1 MATILSR
8 LKTWSISLP
17 SIGAQPPAIRAVTD
31 LLELLME
38 ATTQLN
44 DALEQFSGE
53 ERRNTLQSRIREH
66 EWEMEKRELLK
77 ERGALREQLER
88 HKDLHNLAEE
98 KLQRIQAATT
108 TTTTAATKTTI
119 TLTAPVLPPTPRRT
133 TSPTWL
139 PTLPPVAN
147 VSAIPITLPEL
158 SPKSPGIAQSP
169 EIKAPFEAPSRP
181 TGERT
186 EPPVPVASLQ
196 PITNLPLSPVS
207 PYEVVSRRRVRP
219 ATATAENAVI
229 GGTTT
234 GSAPAPP
241 VSPSVTLV
249 ASTGDNMSRARP
261 HLRGPRAQSALVP
274 PRILPM
280 GPTSKTQAGTHPSG
294 ATNLTRS
301 HSVAPSTVQSDRE
314 AALQTLTSAVTLLS
328 SSQSQRHSVQPASNT
343 RSSGASHPPS
353 SMRTL
358 VSAPPRRESLPTTQ
372 RSVSLLNRQ
381 PPPQPQNQ
389 SQSQAIL
396 NHIRTPRTQQPSSP
410 PPSFPEGLARR
421 TALRRSSREIVI

>member
-8 LKTWSISLP
+8 LKSWSISLP
-17 SIGAQPPAIRAVTD
+17 STGAQPPAIRAVTD

-98 KLQRIQAATT
+98 KLRRIQAA
-108 TTTTAATKTTI
+108 TTTAATKTTI
-119 TLTAPVLPPTPRRT
+119 PPTAPVLPPTPRRT

-158 SPKSPGIAQSP
+158 SPKSPGTAQSP
-169 EIKAPFEAPSRP
+169 EVEAPLEAPSRP
-181 TGERT
+181 TAERT

-196 PITNLPLSPVS
+196 PITKLPLSPVS

-219 ATATAENAVI
+219 ATAENAVH
-229 GGTTT
+229 GGTTP

-241 VSPSVTLV
+241 VSPSATLV
-249 ASTGDNMSRARP
+249 ASTGDNLSRSRP
-261 HLRGPRAQSALVP
+261 HLRGPRAQSALVA

-280 GPTSKTQAGTHPSG
+280 GPTSKTHTSTNPNGT
-294 ATNLTRS
+294 TNITRS
-301 HSVAPSTVQSDRE
+301 HSLAPSTVQSDRE

-328 SSQSQRHSVQPASNT
+328 SSQSQRHSVQPASNQ

-353 SMRTL
+353 SMRNL
-358 VSAPPRRESLPTTQ
+358 VSAPPRRESLPTATQ
-372 RSVSLLNRQ
+372 RSVSLLNRHPL
-381 PPPQPQNQ
+381 PPPQNQ
-389 SQSQAIL
+389 TQSQAIL
-396 NHIRTPRTQQPSSP
+396 NHIRAPRTQQASSP
-410 PPSFPEGLARR
+410 PPSFPDGLARR